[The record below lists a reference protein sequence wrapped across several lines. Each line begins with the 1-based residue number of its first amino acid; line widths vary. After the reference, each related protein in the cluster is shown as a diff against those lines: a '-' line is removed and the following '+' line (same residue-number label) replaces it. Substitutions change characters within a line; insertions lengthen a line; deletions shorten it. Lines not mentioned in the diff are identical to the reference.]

1 MKKFIEF
8 INELNYS
15 TYRSASKKLK
25 ELGHTKRAAA
35 IDKHRDVHGSK
46 MSLLKNYGDLLP
58 FELSIKLDKNGLF
71 LPGNTDL
78 VTVYLAGWNYIPAVD
93 NDCEAAIICPSFL
106 FNSNQLHIEKSSE
119 LNKDHIKG
127 LDEYT
132 EMDYMF
138 QFDYVVKD
146 DSCTVFS
153 FEGTED
159 YIKFSNRR
167 DAVRFKK
174 ILEEDSV
181 FLDNLVDMIKGC
193 EDLSPFYIKK
203 KIVDS
208 YNINKMYIER

>member
-8 INELNYS
+8 INELKYS

-25 ELGHTKRAAA
+25 ELGHTKRSTS
-35 IDKHRDVHGSK
+35 IDRHASIHGTK
-46 MSLLKNYGDLLP
+46 MSFLKNYGDLLP

-78 VTVYLAGWNYIPAVD
+78 ITVYLAGWNYIPAVD
-93 NDCEAAIICPSFL
+93 NDCESAIICPVFL
-106 FNSNQLHIEKSSE
+106 FNSDQLHIEKSGE

-138 QFDYVVKD
+138 QFDYVVGN
-146 DSCTVFS
+146 DSCSVFS
-153 FEGTED
+153 FEGGDD

-174 ILEEDSV
+174 ILEEDKT
-181 FLDNLVDMIKGC
+181 FLDSLVGMTEGC
-193 EDLSPFYIKK
+193 EELSPFYIKK
-203 KIVDS
+203 KIINS